1 MCVIVDA
8 NLAST
13 VFSSPPHP
21 DFVPVLDW
29 LQERDGC
36 LVVGGHLAR
45 ELDRLQSARRF
56 VVALLRAGRARR
68 VPDERVAQ
76 HEGELEA
83 TGLCESNDCHVIGL
97 ALASGARTLC
107 THDKALQRDFR
118 NPAIVSQ
125 PRGSIYLRPAHAK
138 LLRHGS
144 SCGLLRRKS

>member
-13 VFSSPPHP
+13 IFSSPPHP

-45 ELDRLQSARRF
+45 ELDRLQNARRF

-68 VPDERVAQ
+68 IPDETVEQRT
-76 HEGELEA
+76 GELET

-118 NPAIVSQ
+118 KAAIVSN
-125 PRGSIYLRPAHAK
+125 PRGSIYLRPAHAR
-138 LLRHGS
+138 LLRHSS
-144 SCGLLRRKS
+144 SCGLRRKRN